1 MEAGSDLISKL
12 KERHKVMTE
21 TIDNE
26 IAFVLNL
33 CKELDINVDDIMKED
48 DP

>member
-1 MEAGSDLISKL
+1 
-12 KERHKVMTE
+12 MTE